1 VPFSAYD
8 ADDIRLL
15 SAALAEAMKWLE
27 RSTGHSLTEAETAN
41 ISPRL
46 ARNLMKAFDARERDP
61 DALRDAA
68 PKGFL

>member
-15 SAALAEAMKWLE
+15 SAALAEALKWLE
-27 RSTGHSLTEAETAN
+27 RSIGHLLTEAETAN

-46 ARNLMKAFDARERDP
+46 ARNLMNAFDGGERDP
-61 DALRDAA
+61 AALRDAA
-68 PKGFL
+68 LKGFL